1 MLPSKRVKNPG
12 VDILLAF
19 EMKSN
24 ALRAL
29 VLVAAL
35 AAMSVLGVYEPF
47 SGEPHSRYG
56 VGPPARP
63 SCCSCIFPGELAA
76 RLRSQPLGGA
86 LRARRKLLQASTNPV
101 QSAWLGTEASIVN
114 QVGGFMHWVSD
125 LMSFQFQRP
134 RPRDGA
140 PPAAGSPQG
149 PNTQRQ

>member
-1 MLPSKRVKNPG
+1 
-12 VDILLAF
+12 
-19 EMKSN
+19 MKSN

-47 SGEPHSRYG
+47 SGEPHS
-56 VGPPARP
+56 
-63 SCCSCIFPGELAA
+63 
-76 RLRSQPLGGA
+76 
-86 LRARRKLLQASTNPV
+86 RKLLQASTNPV